1 MVVVVVVMVVEEEE
15 VVEAVEE
22 EEEGHHQAVGGVV
35 VVVAVVR
42 SGQVNQLRLGMHL
55 DRAMMTATPAMQ
67 RSGLTLDHTLTTVA
81 AMMNGKACLALPSA
95 LHHR

>member
-1 MVVVVVVMVVEEEE
+1 MVVEEEE
-15 VVEAVEE
+15 VVEVVEE

-42 SGQVNQLRLGMHL
+42 SGQVQVGDQLRLGMHL
-55 DRAMMTATPAMQ
+55 DRAMMTATPAIQ

-81 AMMNGKACLALPSA
+81 AMMNGKGCLSLPAA
-95 LHHR
+95 LHH

>member
-1 MVVVVVVMVVEEEE
+1 MVVEEEE

-22 EEEGHHQAVGGVV
+22 EEEEEGHHQAVGGVV
-35 VVVAVVR
+35 VVAVVP
-42 SGQVNQLRLGMHL
+42 SGQVGQLRLGMHL

-81 AMMNGKACLALPSA
+81 AMMNGKGCLALPAA
-95 LHHR
+95 LHH